1 MVGWIRNHGRWK
13 KHKETLYL
21 IVLICLSVSVCACS
35 STGFV
40 AEPPIRKLQEFLVLW
55 GGGNHI
61 GNHLL
66 VVSHIPGGGKY
77 PRNWT
82 HPPSQPLV
90 YVTDTDCTTTGGSNV
105 VLIDQFKSQTF
116 AFDCWHQWGQTH
128 SCTFHNPGL
137 RLHYAVKSPSRA
149 EIWCA
154 GPRHPPSQEQRSN
167 WSDPVQHVRLGAAE
181 AIHKAQIQS
190 IFILQVT
197 CMYVC

>member
-1 MVGWIRNHGRWK
+1 MVDERN
-13 KHKETLYL
+13 
-21 IVLICLSVSVCACS
+21 
-35 STGFV
+35 
-40 AEPPIRKLQEFLVLW
+40 IRKHCIWSFWSASLSLFVPAVLQALWLSHPSENYRSFLSFEGAEIISETICWLFR
-55 GGGNHI
+55 I
-61 GNHLL
+61 
-66 VVSHIPGGGKY
+66 S
-77 PRNWT
+77 RNWT